1 MLNLKS
7 HISHLMTIV
16 DFTSKSD
23 EKNGIL
29 LLLFLFALHN
39 LLIFFQLMFVIIILV
54 IMVEPA
60 FQVNMDMF
68 VNVCIRIVAIIVGV
82 YPSIAFLFLFCPNWK
97 MWLLTKNEWIVNS
110 LYLIFFAFRCWPLLT
125 KSLFK

>member
-7 HISHLMTIV
+7 HISPLMTIV

-82 YPSIAFLFLFCPNWK
+82 YPSIAFLFLFYPN
-97 MWLLTKNEWIVNS
+97 
-110 LYLIFFAFRCWPLLT
+110 
-125 KSLFK
+125 

>member
-7 HISHLMTIV
+7 HMSHLMTIV

-82 YPSIAFLFLFCPNWK
+82 YPSIVFLFLFYPNWK